1 MHWRFFRNAVDA
13 CLPAL
18 SRDADAGPSGDDLKG
33 GPLLWKLSA
42 LLAGT
47 ADA

>member
-1 MHWRFFRNAVDA
+1 MHWRFFALRRGR
-13 CLPAL
+13 LLAL